1 MSYPEPQPSIVDLSS
16 PDSTNSA
23 LITLSDSS
31 GLKLEVEHIAEIGW
45 SFEVRYDLT
54 RSHTWRQPYT
64 GAQEALSRDG
74 LKVENTATEIIVH
87 AKNEAVTF
95 SKSSGQFSI
104 SVGDSNLVG
113 GQEFF
118 KSHTA
123 PFSEHK
129 TPVTLFEQIMSRKV
143 TDLTGRTFGAPGN
156 LHFETQMVRFQYP
169 RPTGTVL
176 GLAGQ
181 TGEVDRNGYRFEL
194 YNTDE
199 FNHTPAR
206 KPMYQSWPILF
217 HRTSSGHGWVGVFH
231 DNPTRTFVDIG
242 DFYDDLVTFESLSN
256 NSRVYVCTG
265 QSLEEVS
272 QKMSRLLGGMS
283 CPPLWAFGYQQ
294 CRWSYLST
302 DEVRGVADRM
312 HREKFPLDAI
322 YFDIDYMDGYRVFTK
337 NHNGFTD
344 FDQCVADLHERGVH
358 AIAIVDPGVKVD
370 PEYPVYLKTLESEA
384 YLKNVDGSP
393 LAAKVWPG
401 SVVLPDFGDLKM
413 QELWSNFQSSW
424 LADNQLDGIWNDMNE
439 PSNFEGGN
447 AATSKSVTSRGPF
460 LRETNLYGYYM
471 AKTSALGF
479 RKAFPN
485 KPGVIITRAGYPGV
499 QQHAVIWHGDNQTWW
514 EHLRLAIDT
523 TIAYSISG
531 AYYTGPDVPGFT
543 GNPPD
548 DLVVRFYQLG
558 AFLPLFRGHSIFFA
572 KNKEP
577 YAFASDTQDL
587 VRQAILLRYS
597 LMSEW
602 YSGFERSIADHRSPI
617 MPVFDA
623 DGALVRDQFM
633 LFDKL
638 LVAPVIERNQKRK
651 LVFLPRGNWFPLGSP
666 NAHICG
672 GDWITLPI
680 TIDSIPVFVRAG
692 STVVRN
698 TPGKNAAETM
708 GLPQTTENYL
718 AK

>member
-1 MSYPEPQPSIVDLSS
+1 MSYPEPQASLHNLSS
-16 PDSTNSA
+16 FSQINP
-23 LITLSDSS
+23 TLVSLTDSS
-31 GLKLEVEHIAEIGW
+31 GLTLEVEHFAEVGW
-45 SFEVRYDLT
+45 SIEVRYDLT
-54 RSHTWRQPYT
+54 KSHTWRQPFT
-64 GAQEALSRDG
+64 GGQERLTRDN
-74 LKVENTATEIIVH
+74 LKLDTSESHITVQANSDCA
-87 AKNEAVTF
+87 AF
-95 SKSSGQFSI
+95 SKSSGQFSL
-104 SVGDSNLVG
+104 SVAGV
-113 GQEFF
+113 EFF
-118 KSHTA
+118 RSHIA
-123 PFSEHK
+123 PFSEHP

-156 LHFETQMVRFQYP
+156 LHFQTQMVRFQYP
-169 RPTGTVL
+169 RPTGVVL

-181 TGEVDRNGYRFEL
+181 TGELNRNGYRFEL

-217 HRTSSGHGWVGVFH
+217 HKSSSNDGWVAVFH

-242 DFYDDLVTFESLSN
+242 DFYEDLVTFESLSN
-256 NSRVYVCTG
+256 NSRVYICTG
-265 QSLEEVS
+265 LTLGEVS
-272 QKMSRLLGGMS
+272 TKMSRLLGGMT
-283 CPPLWAFGYQQ
+283 PIPHWAFGYQQ

-302 DEVRGVADRM
+302 EEVRGVADRM
-312 HREKFPLDAI
+312 QREKFPLDAI

-337 NHNGFTD
+337 NKNGFAD

-370 PEYPVYLKTLESEA
+370 PEYPIYLKTTESEA

-401 SVVLPDFGDLKM
+401 QVVLPDFGDPRM
-413 QELWSNFQSSW
+413 RELWSEFQRAW
-424 LADNQLDGIWNDMNE
+424 LLENQLDGIWNDMNE

-447 AATSKSVTSRGPF
+447 AATSKSVTARGPF

-471 AKTSALGF
+471 AQTSALGF
-479 RKAFPN
+479 LKAFPE
-485 KPGVIITRAGYPGV
+485 KPGVIITRSGYPGV
-499 QQHAVIWHGDNQTWW
+499 QKYAVIWHGDNQTWW

-523 TIAYSISG
+523 TIAYSLSG

-572 KNKEP
+572 KDKEP
-577 YAFASDTQDL
+577 YAFAPKTREL

-597 LMSEW
+597 LLSEW
-602 YSGFERSIADHRSPI
+602 CSGFEKSIAQYQAPI
-617 MPVFDA
+617 TPVFDR
-623 DGALVRDQFM
+623 DENLVRDQII

-638 LVAPVIERNQKRK
+638 LVAPVIDRDQKQK
-651 LVFLPRGNWFPLGSP
+651 LVFLPEGAWYSFGSP
-666 NAHICG
+666 ASPIKG
-672 GDWITLPI
+672 GNWITLPVD
-680 TIDSIPVFVRAG
+680 IDSIPVFVRSG
-692 STVVRN
+692 VTLTLN
-698 TPGKNAAETM
+698 TPGKNVAETFT
-708 GLPQTTENYL
+708 LPQTTVTYGGD
-718 AK
+718 